1 MVKSIFLIL
10 IIGLAI
16 VFSGCT
22 GSQDVTSVV
31 KALPEVQLFMNE
43 HPNAVITV
51 TYWSKE
57 EVTQSLQ
64 EISQQ
69 CDKSITPVAMYKA
82 IVSEGNIK
90 IISWINAENQIIIC
104 SITQGSGSPQTST
117 PIQTSVSTK
126 APTASIVVSNNP
138 DTPVPD
144 LKISHKG
151 GDTLK
156 DGEWKVSLV
165 EVGQPPLFKVMIGDF
180 SAGGQIIATTTSCDF
195 GNCPALLSQ
204 AKYDVKL
211 VHIPSNTMLIDT
223 VVEVRGT
230 VTPIQT
236 SVSTKAPTASIVAAN
251 NPDSPGVDIK
261 ISHKGGD
268 LLKAGEWKVSVVL
281 ASNPPVYVTAT
292 STSGEFGVGSQIKV
306 TSLTTGCNEP
316 VDSACIITNSLL
328 TTDGAALVSGTMY
341 DVKMVHIPSN
351 AMLVDTVLEVR

>member
-1 MVKSIFLIL
+1 MVKFIFLLL

-22 GSQDVTSVV
+22 GTQDVSSVV
-31 KALPEVQLFMNE
+31 KALPEVQQFMNE
-43 HPNAVITV
+43 HPNAKITV

-82 IVSEGNIK
+82 TVNEGDLK
-90 IISWINAENQIIIC
+90 IISWINADNQIAIC
-104 SITQGSGSPQTST
+104 SITQGSSGSQTST
-117 PIQTSVSTK
+117 PIQTAPTQTSVSTK
-126 APTASIVVSNNP
+126 APTASIVVTNNP

-144 LKISHKG
+144 IKINHKG

-156 DGEWKVSLV
+156 DGEWKLSLV
-165 EVGQPPLFKVMIGDF
+165 AVGQPPLFKVIIGDF
-180 SAGGQIIATTTSCDF
+180 SVGGQMIATTTTCDS
-195 GNCPALLSQ
+195 GKCPALLSQ

-230 VTPIQT
+230 EVTPIQT

-268 LLKAGEWKVSVVL
+268 LLKVGEWKAVS
-281 ASNPPVYVTAT
+281 
-292 STSGEFGVGSQIKV
+292 
-306 TSLTTGCNEP
+306 
-316 VDSACIITNSLL
+316 
-328 TTDGAALVSGTMY
+328 
-341 DVKMVHIPSN
+341 
-351 AMLVDTVLEVR
+351 